1 MFLQHRNFATQLK
14 NKRHKQI
21 IHKMKSI
28 LQVLLCLLLSAATA
42 GATSLKGY
50 VYDQKTGEAIIGASV
65 YLEHTNKAVLTGLD
79 GSFEIKHPPA
89 GTFSLKVTYVMYKA
103 LQQQITI
110 LKEDNPTLKIYLSET
125 NDKELSE
132 VVISVKGDGSAEK
145 TARRIEQKALQ
156 LINVVSGRAIE
167 ASPDLTV
174 ANVVQRVSGISVE
187 RSSSGD
193 GQYAIVRGMDKR
205 YNLTLVNGVKIPSPD
220 NKYRYVPLDIF
231 PSELLE
237 RLEVYKT
244 LTPNMEADAVG
255 GVINMVMKDAPEKLK
270 INANL
275 ATGYSQLFID
285 RKFTSFDAD
294 DISRKSPYELNGKS
308 YKASPADFPKGTVD
322 YTSKHPA
329 PNLVGGLSIG
339 NRYFNNKFGI
349 LVAGSYQNNYRGSN
363 STFYNSSVV
372 GSTNKVGTIM
382 NKDER
387 QYSDQNKRYGLHA
400 KLDYVFN
407 QNHKLS
413 LYNAY
418 VDLTSL
424 QTRESKLV
432 DFTSG
437 YEPEKGNAKLNYAT
451 RTRLNEQQ
459 IYNSTLQG
467 NHQIIPGKLKINW
480 SAVYSSAKN
489 EVPDQ
494 NNINILGVREN
505 FIDRRT
511 YAPAIGDA
519 YTRRWERNTEEDKAG
534 YLNVI
539 YNTKISEADL
549 EFSAGGLYRDKQRS
563 SFYNQYI
570 FTSSNPDA
578 LYGRDFNNY
587 TEISWTLKNPT
598 GSVDNSLTYDASEK
612 MSAGYGMFTLN
623 TKDLQII
630 GGLRIEHTNQGYRM
644 LFPAAELRP
653 VGSQIYTDYLPS
665 LNLKYKLANKQQ
677 LRASY
682 FRSLNRPG
690 FYELIPGGG
699 LIQDDYKEKGNPDLK
714 RATADNYDLR
724 YELFPNE
731 TDQLLVG
738 AFYKNIKNPIE
749 YSFQA
754 DPIRPQDT
762 YYLPGNFGNARNYG
776 LEVDYIK
783 FVHKFGLKANYTY
796 THSKITTPKSSRV
809 RDEKGDLIPVFVDQ
823 SRPLYGQSEHIAN
836 LSLLY
841 KGGKHGYDAQLAAAY
856 TGPRINTVSQF
867 LDNDLWQQGIVQMD
881 ASAEKRF
888 KNNLS
893 VFIKAGN
900 LLNTPLKLFIKGT
913 NPDNANTATEFDGKT
928 LIRNDRYQQTYLLGV
943 RYKL

>member
-1 MFLQHRNFATQLK
+1 
-14 NKRHKQI
+14 
-21 IHKMKSI
+21 MKSI
-28 LQVLLCLLLSAATA
+28 LSVFLCLLFSVAAA
-42 GATSLKGY
+42 KATSLKGY
-50 VYDQKTGEAIIGASV
+50 VYDQKTGEAMIGASV
-65 YLEHTNKAVLTGLD
+65 YLEHTDKAVLTGLD

-89 GTFSLKVTYVMYKA
+89 GNYTLKVSYVMYKT
-103 LQQQITI
+103 LKQQIII
-110 LKEDNPTLKIYLSET
+110 LKEDNPTLKIYLSE
-125 NDKELSE
+125 NSDKELSE
-132 VVISVKGDGSAEK
+132 VVISSKRDGGAEK
-145 TARRIEQKALQ
+145 TARRIEQQSLP
-156 LINVVSGRAIE
+156 LVNVVSGRAIE

-174 ANVVQRVSGISVE
+174 ANVIQRVSGISIE
-187 RSSSGD
+187 RSNSGD

-205 YNLTLVNGVKIPSPD
+205 YNMTLVNGVKIPSPD

-231 PSELLE
+231 PAELLE

-255 GVINMVMKDAPEKLK
+255 GVVNMVMKDAPQKLQ

-275 ATGYSQLFID
+275 ATGYSQMFID
-285 RKFTSFDAD
+285 RNFMSFDASA
-294 DISRKSPYELNGKS
+294 IQHKSPYEIHGKA
-308 YKASPADFPKGTVD
+308 YKATTADFPKGTVD

-329 PNLVGGLSIG
+329 PNLVGGFSIG

-349 LVAGSYQNNYRGSN
+349 LIAGSYQNNYRGSN
-363 STFYNSSVV
+363 STFYNSQVV
-372 GSTNKVGTIM
+372 ASENKYPKVTN
-382 NKDER
+382 NDER
-387 QYSDQNKRYGLHA
+387 QYSEQIKRYGAHA

-418 VDLTSL
+418 VDLNSL
-424 QTRESKLV
+424 QTRDSKTV
-432 DFTSG
+432 DFSSE
-437 YEPEKGNAKLNYAT
+437 YDAKNGNAKLNYST
-451 RTRLNEQQ
+451 RTRSTQQQ

-467 NHQIIPGKLKINW
+467 NHQLIPGKLKIDW

-489 EVPDQ
+489 EAPDQ

-505 FIDRRT
+505 FQDRRT

-534 YLNVI
+534 YLNLTYKANIEDAKV
-539 YNTKISEADL
+539 D
-549 EFSAGGLYRDKQRS
+549 FSAGGLYRDKQRS
-563 SFYNQYI
+563 NFYNQYI
-570 FTSSNPDA
+570 FTSTKPLA
-578 LYGRDFNNY
+578 LYGTDFNKY
-587 TEISWTLKNPT
+587 TEIDWTIKNPT

-612 MSAGYGMFTLN
+612 LTAGYGMFTLIRKN
-623 TKDLQII
+623 LELIA
-630 GGLRIEHTNQGYRM
+630 GMRIEHTNQGYRM
-644 LFPAAELRP
+644 LFPAAELHP
-653 VGSQIYTDYLPS
+653 VGNQTYTDFLPS
-665 LNLKYKLANKQQ
+665 LNLKYKLTEQQQ
-677 LRASY
+677 LHVSY

-690 FYELIPGGG
+690 FYELVPGGG

-724 YELFPNE
+724 YDFFPNQ

-738 AFYKNIKNPIE
+738 VFYKNIKNPIE

-776 LEVDYIK
+776 IELDYIK
-783 FVHKFGLKANYTY
+783 FVHKFGIKANYTY
-796 THSKITTPKSSRV
+796 THSRITTTKSFRY
-809 RDEKGDLIPVFVDQ
+809 RDEVGDLKTTLVDQ
-823 SRPLYGQSEHIAN
+823 TRPLYGQSEHIGN

-841 KGGKHGYDAQLAAAY
+841 KGGKNGFDAQIAAAY

-867 LDNDLWQQGIVQMD
+867 LDNDLWQQGFIQMD
-881 ASAEKRF
+881 ASAEKKF
-888 KNNLS
+888 KNNLT
-893 VFIKAGN
+893 VFVKAGN

-913 NPDNANTATEFDGKT
+913 NSVNNEEALVFNGKT
-928 LIRNDRYQQTYLLGV
+928 LIRSDYYKQTYLLGV

>member
-1 MFLQHRNFATQLK
+1 
-14 NKRHKQI
+14 
-21 IHKMKSI
+21 MKST
-28 LQVLLCLLLSAATA
+28 LQVLLCLFLSIATA
-42 GATSLKGY
+42 KATSLKGY
-50 VYDQKTGEAIIGASV
+50 VYDQKTGEAIPGASV
-65 YLEHTNKAVLTGLD
+65 YLEHTDKAVLTGLD

-89 GTFSLKVTYVMYKA
+89 GTYTLKVSYLMYKV
-103 LQQQITI
+103 LLKQITI
-110 LKEDNPTLKIYLSET
+110 LKEDNPTLKIYLSESK
-125 NDKELSE
+125 DKDLSE
-132 VVISVKGDGSAEK
+132 VIISGKGDGSTEK
-145 TARRIEQKALQ
+145 TARRIEQKSLQ
-156 LINVVSGRAIE
+156 VMNAVSGRAIE
-167 ASPDLTV
+167 VSPDLTV
-174 ANVVQRVSGISVE
+174 ANVIQRVSGISIE

-205 YNLTLVNGVKIPSPD
+205 YNYTLVNGVKIPSPD

-244 LTPNMEADAVG
+244 LTPNMEGDAIG
-255 GVINMVMKDAPEKLK
+255 GVVNMVMKDAPEKLQ

-275 ATGYSQLFID
+275 AAGYSQLFID
-285 RKFTSFDAD
+285 RDFKSFDASA
-294 DISRKSPYELNGKS
+294 ISHKSLYEINGKN
-308 YKASPADFPKGTVD
+308 YKATTADFPKGMVD

-329 PNLVGGLSIG
+329 PNVVGGLSIG

-349 LVAGSYQNNYRGSN
+349 LLAGSYQNNYRGSN
-363 STFYNSSVV
+363 STLYNSQVV
-372 GSTNKVGTIM
+372 ATDKIGAIV
-382 NKDER
+382 NKDDR
-387 QYSDQNKRYGLHA
+387 TYSEQQKRYGAHA

-407 QNHKLS
+407 KNHKLS

-418 VDLTSL
+418 VNLNSL
-424 QTRESKLV
+424 QLRDSKSI

-451 RTRLNEQQ
+451 RTRFTEQQ

-467 NHQIIPGKLKINW
+467 NHQLIPEKLKLHW

-489 EVPDQ
+489 DVPDQ
-494 NNINILGVREN
+494 NNINILGVQEN

-534 YLNVI
+534 YLDLT
-539 YNTKISEADL
+539 YNTEISGAKI
-549 EFSAGGLYRDKQRS
+549 EFNAGALYRDKQRS
-563 SFYNQYI
+563 SFYNQYV
-570 FTSSNPDA
+570 FTSTNPEA
-578 LYGRDFNNY
+578 LFGKDFNNY
-587 TEISWTLKNPT
+587 TEISWTLKNPA
-598 GSVDNSLTYDASEK
+598 GSVDNALTYDASEK
-612 MSAGYGMFTLN
+612 MTAGFGMVTLN
-623 TKDLQII
+623 SENLQVI
-630 GGLRIEHTNQGYRM
+630 GGLRVEHTNQGYKM

-653 VGSQIYTDYLPS
+653 TGSQVYTDYLPS
-665 LNLKYKLANKQQ
+665 LNLKYKLAEKQQ

-724 YELFPNE
+724 YELFPNGN
-731 TDQLLVG
+731 DQLLVG

-749 YSFQA
+749 YSFQP

-776 LEVDYIK
+776 LEIDYIK
-783 FVHKFGLKANYTY
+783 FVHKFGIKVNYTY
-796 THSKITTPKSSRV
+796 THSRITTPKSSRV
-809 RDEKGDLIPVFVDQ
+809 RDENGDLKPVFVDQ
-823 SRPLYGQSEHIAN
+823 TRPLYGQSEHIAN
-836 LSLLY
+836 ISLLY
-841 KGGKHGYDAQLAAAY
+841 KGGKNGFDAQLAAAY

-867 LDNDLWQQGIVQMD
+867 LDNDLWQQGFIQMD
-881 ASAEKRF
+881 LSAEKKF

-893 VFIKAGN
+893 IFIKGGN

-913 NPDNANTATEFDGKT
+913 NPNNANIATEFDGKT
-928 LIRNDRYQQTYLLGV
+928 LIRNDYYKQTYLLGL

>member
-1 MFLQHRNFATQLK
+1 
-14 NKRHKQI
+14 
-21 IHKMKSI
+21 MKSI
-28 LQVLLCLLLSAATA
+28 LQVFLCLLLSVAAA
-42 GATSLKGY
+42 KATSLKGY
-50 VYDQKTGEAIIGASV
+50 VYDQKTGEAMIGASV
-65 YLEHTNKAVLTGLD
+65 YLEHTDKAVLTGLD
-79 GSFEIKHPPA
+79 GSFEIKHPPI
-89 GTFSLKVTYVMYKA
+89 GNYTLKVSYVMYKS
-103 LQQQITI
+103 LQQKITI
-110 LKEDNPTLKIYLSET
+110 LKEDNPVLKIYLSET
-125 NDKELSE
+125 SEKELSE
-132 VVISVKGDGSAEK
+132 VVISSKGDGAAEK
-145 TARRIEQKALQ
+145 TARRLEQKSLS

-174 ANVVQRVSGISVE
+174 ANVVQRVSGISIE

-193 GQYAIVRGMDKR
+193 GQYAIIRGMDKR
-205 YNLTLVNGVKIPSPD
+205 YNQTLVNGVKIPSPD

-231 PSELLE
+231 PAELLE
-237 RLEVYKT
+237 RLEVNKT

-255 GVINMVMKDAPEKLK
+255 GVVNMVMKDAPEKLR

-285 RKFTSFDAD
+285 RNFMGFNAS
-294 DISRKSPYELNGKS
+294 DINHRSPYEINGKN
-308 YKASPADFPKGTVD
+308 YKATTADFPKGTVD

-329 PNLVGGLSIG
+329 PNLVGGFSIG
-339 NRYFNNKFGI
+339 NRYLNSKLGV
-349 LVAGSYQNNYRGSN
+349 LVAGSYQNTYRGSN
-363 STFYNSSVV
+363 STFYNTSVV
-372 GSTNKVGTIM
+372 GAASKYGTVM
-382 NKDER
+382 SKDER
-387 QYSDQNKRYGLHA
+387 QYSEQNKRSGLHA

-407 QNHKLS
+407 KNHKLT

-418 VDLTSL
+418 VDLISL
-424 QTRESKLV
+424 QTRDSKQA

-437 YEPEKGNAKLNYAT
+437 YEPDKGNAKLNYAT
-451 RTRLNEQQ
+451 RTRYTEQQ

-467 NHQIIPGKLKINW
+467 SHQLIPEKFKITW

-489 EVPDQ
+489 DVPDQ

-505 FIDRRT
+505 FVDRRT

-534 YLNVI
+534 YLNFI
-539 YNTKISEADL
+539 YNVKISDAKL

-570 FTSSNPDA
+570 FTSTNPNA
-578 LYGRDFNNY
+578 LYGTDFNHY
-587 TEISWTLKNPT
+587 TEIAWTIKNPT
-598 GSVDNSLTYDASEK
+598 GSVDNALTYDASEK
-612 MSAGYGMFTLN
+612 LTAGYGMFSLIS
-623 TKDLQII
+623 KDLELI
-630 GGLRIEHTNQGYRM
+630 GGLRIEHTNQGYHM
-644 LFPAAELRP
+644 FFPAAELRP
-653 VGSQIYTDYLPS
+653 VGSQVYTDFLPS
-665 LNLKYKLANKQQ
+665 LNLKYKLTDKQQ
-677 LRASY
+677 LHASY
-682 FRSLNRPG
+682 FRALNRPG
-690 FYELIPGGG
+690 FYELVPGGS

-714 RATADNYDLR
+714 RAIADNYDLR
-724 YELFPNE
+724 YDFFPNE

-776 LEVDYIK
+776 LEVDYVK
-783 FVHKFGLKANYTY
+783 FVHKFGIKANYTY
-796 THSKITTPKSSRV
+796 THSKITTPKSSRI
-809 RDEKGDLIPVFVDQ
+809 RDEQGDLKTIFVDQ

-836 LSLLY
+836 ISLLY
-841 KGGKHGYDAQLAAAY
+841 KGGKHGYDAQLAAGY

-867 LDNDLWQQGIVQMD
+867 LDNDLWQQGFIQMD

-900 LLNTPLKLFIKGT
+900 LLNTPTKLFIKGT
-913 NPDNANTATEFDGKT
+913 NPENANTATTFDGKT
-928 LIRNDRYQQTYLLGV
+928 LIRNDHYMQTYLLGV